1 MTREIRKYPNRRLYD
16 LTKSR
21 YITMD
26 TLRAYVIDG
35 LAFTVIDAKT
45 GEDLTSNVL
54 LQILMEMQSGGTRL
68 LHPELLRQLIR
79 LLHHPLAQSVQAS
92 LNQSL
97 QALEPLL
104 HSNRTT
110 GSTAD
115 EFTEAWKAPLAEW
128 LTFWESIAGQ
138 VPKK

>member
-35 LAFTVIDAKT
+35 MAFTVIDAKT

-68 LHPELLRQLIR
+68 VHPELLCQLIR
-79 LLHHPLAQSVQAS
+79 LLHHPLAQSVQTS

-97 QALEPLL
+97 QAMEPLL
-104 HSNRTT
+104 QSSRLTT
-110 GSTAD
+110 SASDG
-115 EFTEAWKAPLAEW
+115 FTDAWKAPLSQW
-128 LTFWESIAGQ
+128 LTFWEGLAGQ
-138 VPKK
+138 GPKK